1 VAVSTR
7 SISSSRPATG
17 ARQNRAELGEKYGRP
32 EGRGGVLGTGRAAKR
47 KLLRGEPAGVWKLG
61 LMTRSQLRAAR
72 ALLAWSREMVAAA
85 SGVSLATIKR
95 IEPGEGTLS
104 TKVETLEK
112 LKTAL
117 EAAGVEFTNGNQPG
131 VRMRNQSRN
140 G

>member
-1 VAVSTR
+1 
-7 SISSSRPATG
+7 
-17 ARQNRAELGEKYGRP
+17 
-32 EGRGGVLGTGRAAKR
+32 
-47 KLLRGEPAGVWKLG
+47 
-61 LMTRSQLRAAR
+61 
-72 ALLAWSREMVAAA
+72 MVAAA

-104 TKVETLEK
+104 AKVETLEK

>member
-1 VAVSTR
+1 
-7 SISSSRPATG
+7 
-17 ARQNRAELGEKYGRP
+17 
-32 EGRGGVLGTGRAAKR
+32 
-47 KLLRGEPAGVWKLG
+47 
-61 LMTRSQLRAAR
+61 MTRSQLRAAR

-131 VRMRNQSRN
+131 VRMRN
-140 G
+140 

>member
-1 VAVSTR
+1 
-7 SISSSRPATG
+7 
-17 ARQNRAELGEKYGRP
+17 
-32 EGRGGVLGTGRAAKR
+32 
-47 KLLRGEPAGVWKLG
+47 VWKLG

>member
-1 VAVSTR
+1 
-7 SISSSRPATG
+7 
-17 ARQNRAELGEKYGRP
+17 
-32 EGRGGVLGTGRAAKR
+32 
-47 KLLRGEPAGVWKLG
+47 
-61 LMTRSQLRAAR
+61 MTRSQLRAAR

>member
-1 VAVSTR
+1 M
-7 SISSSRPATG
+7 
-17 ARQNRAELGEKYGRP
+17 
-32 EGRGGVLGTGRAAKR
+32 
-47 KLLRGEPAGVWKLG
+47 WKPG
-61 LMTRSQLRAAR
+61 LMQRSQLRAAR